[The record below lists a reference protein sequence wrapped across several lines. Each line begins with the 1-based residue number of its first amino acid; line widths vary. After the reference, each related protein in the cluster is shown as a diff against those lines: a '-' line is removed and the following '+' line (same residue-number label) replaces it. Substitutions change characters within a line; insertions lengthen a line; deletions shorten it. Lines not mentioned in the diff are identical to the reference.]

1 MLIPPPDALI
11 KLFKPWNDFYGDSKL
26 TETIVMFAHTGGLV
40 LAGGI
45 AVATDRLTLRARSWT
60 DSDRQRHLVELGALH
75 RTVVTGLVII
85 VLSGLAM
92 LCSDLETFWGSWIY
106 WVKMTLIV
114 LLLVNGGQMVGIE
127 KKLATDSAATSPHWA
142 RLRTSAAISIT
153 LWLTVTLAGV
163 ALLNF
168 A

>member
-1 MLIPPPDALI
+1 MLIPPPDALV

-26 TETIVMFAHTGGLV
+26 AETIVMFAHIGGLV

-45 AVATDRLTLRARSWT
+45 AVATDRLTLRAKAWT

-75 RTVVTGLVII
+75 RTVIAGLVII

-92 LCSDLETFWGSWIY
+92 LFSDLETFWASWIF
-106 WVKMTLIV
+106 WAKMLLIV
-114 LLLVNGGQMVGIE
+114 LLLLNGGQMVGIE
-127 KKLATDSAATSPHWA
+127 KKLATDSAATSPYWA
-142 RLRTSAAISIT
+142 RLRRSAAISMT
-153 LWLTVTLAGV
+153 LWFTVTLAGI